1 VNELMKVEALRIAER
16 LRDAGLRVEFEVMGR
31 KMSKALEDADK
42 RHVDYAVIVGEREL
56 KEGKVVVKNL
66 HEREQKTIDLEK
78 LASELGA

>member
-1 VNELMKVEALRIAER
+1 VEALRIAEK
-16 LRDAGLRVEFEVMGR
+16 LRAAGLRVEFEVMGR

-66 HEREQKTIDLEK
+66 HEREQKTVDLEK

>member
-1 VNELMKVEALRIAER
+1 MNELMKVEALRIAEK

-56 KEGKVVVKNL
+56 KEGKVVVKDL
-66 HEREQKTIDLEK
+66 HKREQKTVDLEK
-78 LASELGA
+78 LAGELGA